1 VKTLAK
7 FLLSSI
13 FVFLPATCVVPLYAQ
28 HYQGTIPDS
37 YHELHDYD
45 SIGLKSDEQK
55 AIENLEKRCQQLE
68 HAFQDM
74 QWTIQD
80 QPALVLD
87 NSNKIKSLES
97 SLDLMQAKLRAA
109 EDEIHELKEELEF
122 DSRIP
127 PHPANRKAA
136 VNKSSDFIPETP
148 ATTPHPASKKPDA
161 CKPKAPASKPTSGF
175 VPDFPPMSSASKP
188 KAPDN
193 NPTPAAR
200 EGTH

>member
-80 QPALVLD
+80 QPALVWTTA
-87 NSNKIKSLES
+87 IKSKVS
-97 SLDLMQAKLRAA
+97 
-109 EDEIHELKEELEF
+109 
-122 DSRIP
+122 
-127 PHPANRKAA
+127 KAA
-136 VNKSSDFIPETP
+136 LT
-148 ATTPHPASKKPDA
+148 
-161 CKPKAPASKPTSGF
+161 
-175 VPDFPPMSSASKP
+175 
-188 KAPDN
+188 
-193 NPTPAAR
+193 
-200 EGTH
+200 